1 MKKYNICFCYDA
13 KVDVEVLANSREEAI
28 EKASQI
34 EMPLEDYDFDLN
46 ETIVNTTDEEIGSLD
61 ELTEK
66 AVEIMKRVDCIGPIS
81 FLTASVLVWD
91 GFSMNPIVKR
101 IDSIYWDELHEEIC
115 FDAGDSS
122 ECCLSDC
129 SEIEQ
134 YNICKEIIKSDKTN
148 H

>member
-13 KVDVEVLANSREEAI
+13 KVDVEVLADSREEAI

-34 EMPLEDYDFDLN
+34 DIPLVDYDLDLN
-46 ETIVNTTDEEIGSLD
+46 ETIVNTTGKDVGSIK
-61 ELTEK
+61 ELMKK
-66 AVEIMKRVDCIGPIS
+66 AENIIKRTGCIEPES
-81 FLTASVLVWD
+81 YLTASVPVWD
-91 GFSMNPIVKR
+91 GFCMNPIVKR

-115 FDAGDSS
+115 FDAGECS

-134 YNICKEIIKSDKTN
+134 YNICMEIIKLGKN
-148 H
+148 